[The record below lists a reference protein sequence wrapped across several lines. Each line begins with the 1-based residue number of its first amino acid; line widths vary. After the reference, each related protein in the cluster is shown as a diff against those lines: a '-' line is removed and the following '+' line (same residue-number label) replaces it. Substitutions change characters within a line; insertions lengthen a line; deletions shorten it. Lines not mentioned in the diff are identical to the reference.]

1 MDLRMFDFD
10 YFLIGYIVVGPLDY
24 IFILYL

>member
-1 MDLRMFDFD
+1 MDLTKFDFD
-10 YFLIGYIVVGPLDY
+10 YFPIGYIVVGPLDY